1 VNQLDKRVVFL
12 LKFFAIFSVLHYLL
26 LVVNLRPMQ
35 EFIAKSQAML
45 LNLTYD
51 GTLVRI
57 GSETFEITPSC
68 TGLVSSII
76 LAAIV
81 FSLKKPGL
89 KSKTATLAIGVI
101 FLLAANYVRVYFV
114 LLSAIAFGGR
124 AAEAVHIITWF
135 LTAALVIVV
144 WYYGTKRI
152 AKVKEFNDFL

>member
-1 VNQLDKRVVFL
+1 
-12 LKFFAIFSVLHYLL
+12 
-26 LVVNLRPMQ
+26 
-35 EFIAKSQAML
+35 
-45 LNLTYD
+45 
-51 GTLVRI
+51 
-57 GSETFEITPSC
+57 
-68 TGLVSSII
+68 
-76 LAAIV
+76 
-81 FSLKKPGL
+81 GL